1 MAKKRKKVIAVQ
13 TVRGPG
19 RPKKSAPNPI
29 GRPKARRKNKW
40 NRMHV
45 RHILYQHYKNRY
57 PNWQSTKEDAAL
69 AIERLKAAGYKSATK
84 QGILNVIKSQRLAE
98 IQKRKEL
105 ERPSENVEHFFQN
118 NQQLLSPI
126 PFFQVDAILCLPWRE
141 ISNKVVL
148 WTKHIWSGGAIYHG
162 GSVIPYNETFA
173 EYTRG
178 MAKLQEQ
185 AKRDGQ
191 TDAYISD
198 WYYKLITKNAR
209 WDNELG
215 AYMVEV
221 ITCNGDG
228 EKTFYF
234 NEEEGAELPPIREE
248 KPPAPEEKPPEKI
261 PEPEEKPPSKE
272 LTSEERVEIEKE
284 KVRAE
289 AEGKKEYKISQGRQ
303 YAELLK
309 EKVITFDQFKEL
321 MSELN
326 KS

>member
-1 MAKKRKKVIAVQ
+1 MAKKRKKVIADQ
-13 TVRGPG
+13 TKRGPG
-19 RPKKSAPNPI
+19 RPPKSTANPI

-40 NRMHV
+40 SKMHV
-45 RHILYQHYKNRY
+45 RHVLYQHYKTRY
-57 PNWQSTKEDAAL
+57 PDWQATKQDAEL

-84 QGILNVIKSQRLAE
+84 QGILNVIKGQRLQE
-98 IQKRKEL
+98 IQKRKDL
-105 ERPSENVEHFFQN
+105 ERPSENVDHFFQN

-141 ISNKVVL
+141 ISPKVVL
-148 WTKHIWSGGAIYHG
+148 WTKYVWPGGTIYRGGA
-162 GSVIPYNETFA
+162 VIPYNETFA

-178 MAKLQEQ
+178 MARLQEQ
-185 AKRDGQ
+185 AKRDGL

-198 WYYKLITKNAR
+198 WFYKLVTKNAR

-234 NEEEGAELPPIREE
+234 DEEEGAELPPMREE
-248 KPPAPEEKPPEKI
+248 KPGVPEEKPAEKI
-261 PEPEEKPPSKE
+261 PEPEEREPGKE
-272 LTSEERVEIEKE
+272 LTPEQKVEVEKE

-289 AEGKKEYKISQGRQ
+289 AEARKEYKISQGRQ

-309 EKVITFDQFKEL
+309 DKVITFDQFKEL
-321 MSELN
+321 MSDLN